1 VHNTK
6 SLDVL
11 ILIEI
16 DHKMLKEHMEKKDW
30 NGVRTLSKLVETTKH
45 RSHHSHVKLLD
56 QNEIDTQ
63 YKLCTIIFH
72 FRVCLDW
79 RMVEWCE
86 GGWGGAT

>member
-16 DHKMLKEHMEKKDW
+16 DREMLKEHMEKKNW
-30 NGVRTLSKLVETTKH
+30 NGVRTLSKLVETIKH

-56 QNEIDTQ
+56 QNENDTQ
-63 YKLCTIIFH
+63 YKLCMIIFH
-72 FRVCLDW
+72 FGVCLD
-79 RMVEWCE
+79 
-86 GGWGGAT
+86 